1 MNNMKKIISIV
12 CLLVV
17 LITFFGISYAEMK
30 PEADLDNFRGMKWGM
45 DINKLPESDF
55 VKTSGPSSK
64 SEYFQRKSE
73 DLDVLGVKATDIRY
87 EFRNNQFYAV
97 TIFFNIS
104 IKDELRESLIGYL
117 GKPNKVERKD
127 LSLYLTWK
135 GNNVWISEVINFRN
149 DFIFIYIHSFA
160 ATKAEVKNNELSI
173 KDKIK
178 KGF

>member
-117 GKPNKVERKD
+117 GKPKDRK
-127 LSLYLTWK
+127 S
-135 GNNVWISEVINFRN
+135 VV
-149 DFIFIYIHSFA
+149 
-160 ATKAEVKNNELSI
+160 
-173 KDKIK
+173 
-178 KGF
+178 